1 MASRRHKK
9 RSHHEEEHENEER
22 WLVSFADMMT
32 LLFCL
37 FMVLF
42 AISSV
47 NTSKFEELAKSL
59 QDAFS
64 GKVVSGGEAVM
75 QTGSS
80 TPAEQSQPTPPL
92 PAMMPITQTAQ
103 DQASAPT
110 RDQAELKRRAQQEEE
125 ELQQLRKRLKAL
137 AKAEGVASNVKV
149 TVRPR
154 GLVVELLTDRV
165 FFDSGSAIVKRHADR
180 LLEKIAHI
188 IAGERKHPVVVEGHT
203 DSTPIATAQFPSNWE
218 LSGARAGAVVRTFER
233 SGVNGKRM
241 STQGFGSQ
249 VPAASNATP
258 AGRSRNRRVVA
269 VLTRMYQE
277 AATSRRTTP

>member
-9 RSHHEEEHENEER
+9 HSHHEEEHENEER

-80 TPAEQSQPTPPL
+80 TPPEQSQATPPL
-92 PAMMPITQTAQ
+92 PSMMPVT
-103 DQASAPT
+103 QASEGAAAT
-110 RDQAELKRRAQQEEE
+110 TDQSELKRRARQEEE
-125 ELQQLRKRLKAL
+125 ELQALRKRIQSL
-137 AKAEGVASNVKV
+137 AKQEGVSANVKV
-149 TVRPR
+149 TVRKR

-165 FFDSGSAIVKRHADR
+165 FFESGSALVKPHAER
-180 LLEKIAHI
+180 LLVKIAHI

-203 DSTPIATAQFPSNWE
+203 DSAPIATAQFPSNGE
-218 LSGARAGAVVRTFER
+218 LSGARAGAVVRTFQR

-249 VPAASNATP
+249 VPAASNATA

-277 AATSRRTTP
+277 VATSRRTTP

>member
-64 GKVVSGGEAVM
+64 GKVVSGGKAIM
-75 QTGSS
+75 TTGSS
-80 TPAEQSQPTPPL
+80 DQIEQSQATPPL
-92 PAMMPITQTAQ
+92 PSLMPVTQIAEGQTA
-103 DQASAPT
+103 T
-110 RDQAELKRRAQQEEE
+110 RDQSELKRRAQQEEQD
-125 ELQQLRKRLKAL
+125 LQALRKRIQAL
-137 AKAEGVASNVKV
+137 AKQEGVSANVKV
-149 TVRPR
+149 TVRRR
-154 GLVVELLTDRV
+154 GLVIELLTDRV
-165 FFDSGSAIVKRHADR
+165 FFDSGAALVKPHAQR
-180 LLEKIAHI
+180 LLVKIAHI
-188 IAGERKHPVVVEGHT
+188 IAGEQKHPVVVEGHT
-203 DSTPIATAQFPSNWE
+203 DSAPIATAQFPSNWE

-241 STQGFGSQ
+241 STHGFGSQ
-249 VPAASNATP
+249 VPAASNSTA

-277 AATSRRTTP
+277 AATSRRTP